1 MPVSE
6 LVILLVLC
14 HVKYAMVSLM
24 DECERNWD
32 APAAG
37 VWGAKIMK
45 LHECVPEFEYFL
57 DVDTKAELEGKLD
70 ELEQDLIAADE
81 PFGPVGDRRF
91 HMRLV

>member
-37 VWGAKIMK
+37 VWGC
-45 LHECVPEFEYFL
+45 E
-57 DVDTKAELEGKLD
+57 DD
-70 ELEQDLIAADE
+70 EVA
-81 PFGPVGDRRF
+81 
-91 HMRLV
+91 